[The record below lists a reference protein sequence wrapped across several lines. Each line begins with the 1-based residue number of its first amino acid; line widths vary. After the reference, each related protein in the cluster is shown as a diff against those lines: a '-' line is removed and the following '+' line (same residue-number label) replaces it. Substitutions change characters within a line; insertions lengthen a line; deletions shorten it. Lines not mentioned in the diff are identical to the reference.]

1 MISDG
6 EFKSGDSL
14 PPQKELASQFGVG
27 ISTIREAIQALVA
40 MGVVESRPG
49 KGTWIRGTSP
59 HTLRGSVVRAVLG
72 DIKAEQLFETRWVVE
87 VALAELAARRASNED
102 IEMIWQAQRDMRAA
116 LESDTHDVPAY
127 AEADLR
133 FHLAVT
139 KAAKNQLLEEFY
151 GLIQEM
157 LSEALKAMD
166 EISEVRVMGV
176 VIQDKIAKAI
186 AQHDAVGARLAAME
200 LLEYVAPHFFD
211 QQPIEN
217 TDKEQFVR
225 VFYP

>member
-72 DIKAEQLFETRWVVE
+72 DIKAEQLYETRWVVE

-116 LESDTHDVPAY
+116 LESETHDVKAY

-151 GLIQEM
+151 NLIQEM